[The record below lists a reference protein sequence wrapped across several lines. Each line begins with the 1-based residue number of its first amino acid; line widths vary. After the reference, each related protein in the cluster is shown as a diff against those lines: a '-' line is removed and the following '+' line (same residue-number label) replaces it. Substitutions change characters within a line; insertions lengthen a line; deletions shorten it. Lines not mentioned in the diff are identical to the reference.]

1 MATTVKIRFYVFFAG
16 KERHTAS
23 ILVSTMS
30 PFGRIDEFKP
40 ENEPCSAYIEP
51 LEQFSEANDVAV
63 GVTVATTCGLQ
74 RNLSETG
81 RRDV

>member
-1 MATTVKIRFYVFFAG
+1 
-16 KERHTAS
+16 
-23 ILVSTMS
+23 MS

-74 RNLSETG
+74 RNLLETG